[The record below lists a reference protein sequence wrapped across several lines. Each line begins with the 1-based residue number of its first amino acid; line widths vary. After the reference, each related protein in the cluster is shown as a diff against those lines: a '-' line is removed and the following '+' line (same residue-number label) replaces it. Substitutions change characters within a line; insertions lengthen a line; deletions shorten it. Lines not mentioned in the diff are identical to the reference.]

1 MAMNETLALLIDG
14 AVGVVLG
21 LLFFCG
27 LWWTVRKCLSS
38 DRAGA
43 WMLGSLLLRMGIALG
58 GFYLVSNGQL
68 KPLLACLAGFF
79 SARLAVTWLTRVPA
93 VDPASVGGKA
103 RKASHAP

>member
-1 MAMNETLALLIDG
+1 MNETLALVIDG

-21 LLFFCG
+21 LLFFGG
-27 LWWTVRKCLSS
+27 LWWTVRKCMTS

-43 WMLGSLLLRMGIALG
+43 WMLGSLLLRMGIAMG

-68 KPLLACLAGFF
+68 QPLLACLAGFF
-79 SARLAVTWLTRVPA
+79 SARLAVTWLTRCRTDAPA
-93 VDPASVGGKA
+93 AAANKV